1 MKYLL
6 NTYYVYWGHNSEED
20 RNSCCPYR
28 TLNKGERQEA
38 GCVQII
44 VSDMRKMTRMMWRAT
59 ILDKAVRDCLSKEL
73 MLKLRLK

>member
-1 MKYLL
+1 MRYLL

-44 VSDMRKMTRMMWRAT
+44 VMTSYEDN
-59 ILDKAVRDCLSKEL
+59 DKDDVEGNDFRQGGQGLPL
-73 MLKLRLK
+73 